1 MSTEED
7 MTIGIE
13 VVAPLDLTETE
24 AIRRAKLNELQA
36 RHEAAAQHPIAEYL
50 EVDEWFANEL
60 EAQAR
65 TLSATVDHA
74 IRSLRVEVRQVVT
87 KAGRLEDVVDTS
99 NAEDLLHFAIGVS
112 TAASKLVALSGR
124 MLAAEIRLESVRER
138 MGDLS

>member
-1 MSTEED
+1 VSTEE
-7 MTIGIE
+7 
-13 VVAPLDLTETE
+13 
-24 AIRRAKLNELQA
+24 Q
-36 RHEAAAQHPIAEYL
+36 AQH
-50 EVDEWFANEL
+50 L